1 MCPLYLP
8 KLLDMFDDMCSKESE
23 TTEPILMKFGTEID

>member
-8 KLLDMFDDMCSKESE
+8 KLLDMLDGLCPMDSE
-23 TTEPILMKFGTEID
+23 TTKPILMKFGTEID